1 MTLTKYSVAI
11 TFLLSLVLTGC
22 ATSAE
27 VSANK
32 ASELESRDDLLS
44 MKQGAVLLRTSGQWN
59 DTGETSFHLFD
70 DCAYTKWSSA
80 EGKAWNNKFVIELQ
94 NPCRITDILIN
105 NEHGASSAYP
115 DMLAKTVRVMASAS
129 APDSGYVQLAEVVLD
144 RAGSKRITFDKKSGE
159 TADKPYKWLRFVVE
173 DNWGD
178 KDSTQLYEI
187 QAYGEPVIDGTDG
200 EGGGGGVTDSSRK
213 PSFTD
218 GVFGGTWWP
227 LKFATEGN
235 VLFGCACKSY
245 KSDEDML
252 GAIQG
257 NQARVFMPLIEGSG
271 VAIINQSVNGDVVN
285 ISRYYQFSP
294 KDSTSNLFALQ
305 KRVEPP
311 SCDHEPIK
319 NVETLIGKYLKRY
332 NKAILYGIDFK
343 PDSAELTP
351 ESDTTLNAVVSLM
364 KSKPD
369 LRLSVEA
376 HNGWTDSNPIKNI
389 SLDYKD
395 DSIDFHNKLS
405 EERAKTVVKWLCDH
419 DVEPSRLQ
427 AKGWGKDKPVWV
439 DGVETPRQSLILNR
453 RIELVDASKSETIKG
468 KFGDF

>member
-1 MTLTKYSVAI
+1 MKNRIAFA
-11 TFLLSLVLTGC
+11 FLVSLLMAGC

-32 ASELESRDDLLS
+32 ASRLECRDDLLS
-44 MKQGAVLLRTSGQWN
+44 MKQGAVLLGTSGQWN
-59 DTGETSFHLFD
+59 DTGETAFHLFD
-70 DCAYTKWSSA
+70 DCAYTNWSSA
-80 EGKAWNNKFVIELQ
+80 EGKTWNNKFDIELQ

-115 DMLAKTVRVMASAS
+115 DMLAKTIRVMASAT
-129 APDSGYVQLAEVVLD
+129 APDSGYEELAEVVLD

-159 TADKPYKWLRFVVE
+159 TAEKPYKWLRFVVV

-178 KDSTQLYEI
+178 KDSTQLFEI
-187 QAYGEPVIDGTDG
+187 QAYGEPVVDNAGGKGTA
-200 EGGGGGVTDSSRK
+200 
-213 PSFTD
+213 SFTD

-227 LKFATEGN
+227 LKFVTEGN

-252 GAIQG
+252 GSIQG
-257 NQARVFMPLIEGSG
+257 NQARVFMPLIEGPG
-271 VAIINQSVNGDVVN
+271 VAILTQSANGDVVN
-285 ISRYYQFSP
+285 ISRYYQFST

-305 KRVEPP
+305 KRIEPP
-311 SCDHEPIK
+311 SCDHEPLK
-319 NVETLIGKYLKRY
+319 NIETLIGKYLKRY
-332 NKAILYGIDFK
+332 HKAILYGIDFK
-343 PDSAELTP
+343 ADSAELTP
-351 ESDTTLNAVVSLM
+351 ESDTTLNAIVALM
-364 KSKPD
+364 KNQPD

-389 SLDYKD
+389 SLDHKD
-395 DSIDFHNKLS
+395 DSIESHNKLS
-405 EERAKTVVKWLCDH
+405 DARANAVVKWLCDH

-427 AKGWGKDKPVWV
+427 AKGWGKDKPIWV

-453 RIELVDASKSETIKG
+453 RIELVDTSKSETIKG